1 MKIYSANNAVLTKL
15 LNRNRK
21 DRANAYDV
29 NLALLLG
36 EILTWANKLVPSESG
51 SILLDDPALKWGAR
65 KEDRLYFAACFGKGS
80 STLVNTSI
88 SSRSGIA
95 GETYTTGEPHISRN
109 VLHDKKYYPAIAERI
124 HYRTRSIICAP
135 IAIEGSTIGV
145 IELIN
150 RKASENYSG
159 IDLSLLK
166 IFAGYTA
173 TLILNALI
181 AQSFEELSR
190 RDNLTGLYND
200 RYFFHMLERGIEGAI
215 KLKEPVS
222 LIFFDLDHF
231 KQVND
236 THGHLA
242 GSTVLKEIG
251 NILREIFH
259 GTRAIAARYGGDE
272 YSVILPGMDRNEAA
286 QYAEHVRSNIVNNT
300 FLKDKVPGM
309 NAPLNI
315 RGVITC
321 SIGVASFPDHIKQG
335 KNSREMADGL
345 IRAAD
350 KAMYLAK
357 ELGKNRIVVSR
368 RSRDNK
374 SGKK

>member
-15 LNRNRK
+15 LNRNKK
-21 DRANAYDV
+21 DRAKAYEVD
-29 NLALLLG
+29 LTLLLG

-51 SILLDDPALKWGAR
+51 SILLDDPALKWGMR

-95 GETYTTGEPHISRN
+95 GDTYNTGEPHISRN
-109 VLHDKKYYPAIAERI
+109 ALNDKKYYPAIADRLR
-124 HYRTRSIICAP
+124 YRTRSIICAP
-135 IAIEGSTIGV
+135 IVIEGSTIGV

-150 RKASENYSG
+150 RKDAESYSDM
-159 IDLSLLK
+159 DLSLLR

-200 RYFFHMLERGIEGAI
+200 RHFFHVLEHELEKAAG
-215 KLKEPVS
+215 LKEPLS

-231 KQVND
+231 KEVND

-242 GSTVLKEIG
+242 GSTVLKEVG
-251 NILREIFH
+251 DILREIFH
-259 GTRAIAARYGGDE
+259 GTRAVSARYGGDE
-272 YSVILPGMDRNEAA
+272 YSIILPGMGRSEAA

-300 FLKDKVPGM
+300 FLKKKTPGITL
-309 NAPLNI
+309 PLNI
-315 RGVITC
+315 RGLITC
-321 SIGVASFPDHIKQG
+321 SIGVASFPEHLPRR

-345 IRAAD
+345 IRIAD
-350 KAMYLAK
+350 KAMYRAK
-357 ELGKNRIVVSR
+357 ELGKNRIVVAQ
-368 RSRDNK
+368 RSRDHK
-374 SGKK
+374 

>member
-21 DRANAYDV
+21 DWAHAYDV
-29 NLALLLG
+29 NLTLLLG
-36 EILTWANKLVPSESG
+36 EILIWANRLVPSESG
-51 SILLDDPALKWGAR
+51 SILLDDPALKWGMR

-80 STLVNTSI
+80 SSLVNTSI
-88 SSRSGIA
+88 SSGSGIA
-95 GETYTTGEPHISRN
+95 GETYTTGEPHISRD
-109 VLHDKKYYPAIAERI
+109 VLNDEKYYPLIADRI
-124 HYRTRSIICAP
+124 RYRTRSIICAP
-135 IAIEGSTIGV
+135 IVIKGSTIGV

-150 RKASENYSG
+150 RKSSESYSET
-159 IDLSLLK
+159 DLSLLR

-190 RDNLTGLYND
+190 RDNLTGLFND
-200 RYFFHMLERGIEGAI
+200 RYFFHMLEREIEKAI
-215 KLKEPVS
+215 KLKEPIS

-242 GSTVLKEIG
+242 GSTVLKEVG
-251 NILREIFH
+251 DILREIFH
-259 GTRAIAARYGGDE
+259 NTPAISARYGGDE
-272 YSVILPGMDRNEAA
+272 YAVVLPGMDRNEAA
-286 QYAEHVRSNIVNNT
+286 QFAEHVRSNIVNT
-300 FLKDKVPGM
+300 IFLKNRVPGM
-309 NAPLNI
+309 KGPLNI
-315 RGVITC
+315 RGLITC
-321 SIGVASFPDHIKQG
+321 SIGVASFPEHITRRKG
-335 KNSREMADGL
+335 SREMADGL

-357 ELGKNRIVVSR
+357 ELGKNRIVVAR
-368 RSRDNK
+368 RPRSTK
-374 SGKK
+374 

>member
-1 MKIYSANNAVLTKL
+1 MRIYSANNAVLTKL

-21 DRANAYDV
+21 DWANVYDV
-29 NLALLLG
+29 DLAMLLG

-51 SILLDDPALKWGAR
+51 SILLDDPALKWGMR

-95 GETYTTGEPHISRN
+95 GDTYTTGEPHISRD
-109 VLHDKKYYPAIAERI
+109 VLHDKKYYPVIADRI
-124 HYRTRSIICAP
+124 RYRTRSIICAP
-135 IAIEGSTIGV
+135 IIIEGSTIGV

-150 RKASENYSG
+150 RKASESYSG

-190 RDNLTGLYND
+190 RDNLTGLFND
-200 RYFFHMLERGIEGAI
+200 RYFFQMLEREIGKAVR
-215 KLKEPVS
+215 LKEPIS

-231 KQVND
+231 KQIND

-251 NILREIFH
+251 DILREIFH
-259 GTRAIAARYGGDE
+259 GTPAISARYGGDE
-272 YSVILPGMDRNEAA
+272 YSVILPGMDRNEAV
-286 QYAEHVRSNIVNNT
+286 QYAEHVRANIVNYI
-300 FLKDKVPGM
+300 FLKEKVPGM
-309 NAPLNI
+309 DAPLNI
-315 RGVITC
+315 RGLITC
-321 SIGVASFPDHIKQG
+321 SIGVASFPDHINK
-335 KNSREMADGL
+335 KKSCREMADGL

-350 KAMYLAK
+350 TAMYLAK
-357 ELGKNRIVVSR
+357 ERGKNRIVVAR
-368 RSRDNK
+368 RSRGNK
-374 SGKK
+374 

>member
-15 LNRNRK
+15 LNRNRR
-21 DRANAYDV
+21 DWASVYNVD
-29 NLALLLG
+29 LAMLLG

-51 SILLDDPALKWGAR
+51 SILLDDPALKWGMR

-88 SSRSGIA
+88 SSKSGIA
-95 GETYTTGEPHISRN
+95 GETYSSGEPHISRD
-109 VLHDKKYYPAIAERI
+109 VQRDRKYYPVIADRI

-135 IAIEGSTIGV
+135 IVIEGSTIGV

-150 RKASENYSG
+150 RKAGESYTD

-190 RDNLTGLYND
+190 RDNLTGLCND
-200 RYFFHMLERGIEGAI
+200 RYFFHMLEHEIEKAVR
-215 KLKEPVS
+215 LKEPIS

-231 KQVND
+231 KQIND

-251 NILREIFH
+251 DILREIFH
-259 GTRAIAARYGGDE
+259 GTSAISARYGGDE
-272 YSVILPGMDRNEAA
+272 YSVILPGMDRSEAA

-300 FLKDKVPGM
+300 FLKEKVPGI

-315 RGVITC
+315 KGLITC
-321 SIGVASFPDHIKQG
+321 SMGVASFPDHIKRV
-335 KNSREMADGL
+335 KNNRVMADAL

-350 KAMYLAK
+350 EAMYQAK
-357 ELGKNRIVVSR
+357 ERGKNRIVVAR
-368 RSRDNK
+368 NTRGNK
-374 SGKK
+374 

>member
-1 MKIYSANNAVLTKL
+1 MKIYSANNTVLTKL

-21 DRANAYDV
+21 DWANAYDV
-29 NLALLLG
+29 DLALLLG

-51 SILLDDPALKWGAR
+51 SILLDDPALKWGMR

-80 STLVNTSI
+80 STLVNTFI

-95 GETYTTGEPHISRN
+95 GETYTTGKPHISRD
-109 VLHDKKYYPAIAERI
+109 VVHDKKYYPVIADRI
-124 HYRTRSIICAP
+124 HYRIRSIICAP
-135 IAIEGSTIGV
+135 VVIEGSTIGV

-150 RKASENYSG
+150 RKASKSYSG
-159 IDLSLLK
+159 MDLSLLK

-200 RYFFHMLERGIEGAI
+200 RYFFHMLEHEIEKAVE
-215 KLKEPVS
+215 LKEPVS

-231 KQVND
+231 KQLND

-251 NILREIFH
+251 GILREIFH
-259 GTRAIAARYGGDE
+259 DTSAISARYGGDE
-272 YSVILPGMDRNEAA
+272 YSIVLPGMGRNEAA
-286 QYAEHVRSNIVNNT
+286 HYAEHVRSNIVNNI
-300 FLKDKVPGM
+300 FLKEKVPGI
-309 NAPLNI
+309 NIPLNI
-315 RGVITC
+315 KGLITC
-321 SIGVASFPDHIKQG
+321 SIGVASFPEHIRQRKS
-335 KNSREMADGL
+335 SREMADGL

-357 ELGKNRIVVSR
+357 ELGKNRIVVAQ
-368 RSRDNK
+368 RSRAAK
-374 SGKK
+374 

>member
-1 MKIYSANNAVLTKL
+1 MKIHSANNAVLTKL
-15 LNRNRK
+15 LNRNKR
-21 DRANAYDV
+21 DWANAYNVD
-29 NLALLLG
+29 LAMLLG

-51 SILLDDPALKWGAR
+51 SILLDDPALKWSMR
-65 KEDRLYFAACFGKGS
+65 KENRLYFAACFGKGS

-88 SSRSGIA
+88 SSGSGIA
-95 GETYTTGEPHISRN
+95 GETYTSGEPHISRDA
-109 VLHDKKYYPAIAERI
+109 LHDKKYNPVIADRI

-135 IAIEGSTIGV
+135 IVIEGSTIGV

-150 RKASENYSG
+150 RKASESYSG
-159 IDLSLLK
+159 IDLALLK

-181 AQSFEELSR
+181 AQSFEKLSR

-200 RYFFHMLERGIEGAI
+200 RYFFHTLEHEIGKAV
-215 KLKEPVS
+215 KLQETIS

-231 KQVND
+231 KEVND

-251 NILREIFH
+251 DLLRKIFH
-259 GTRAIAARYGGDE
+259 GTPATAARYGGDE

-286 QYAEHVRSNIVNNT
+286 AYAEHVRSNIVNNI
-300 FLKDKVPGM
+300 FLKKKLPGM

-321 SIGVASFPDHIKQG
+321 SIGVASFPGNVRQR

-357 ELGKNRIVVSR
+357 ELGRNRIVLAR
-368 RSRDNK
+368 RSR
-374 SGKK
+374 GQ